1 MASRTL
7 LVFFMVV
14 SLSLVLLLPS
24 FVSSERDPQS
34 ECKQRCHR
42 EYEDESQRQMCEHH
56 CEESGQEK
64 CERQCRRAGSDE
76 RQQQECRRLCEGG
89 AGAGRNSDRDCWEKC
104 RREGEDEEQ
113 RRRCQL
119 QCREE
124 EERRQQG
131 GRSGSGEGML
141 KEGEGEEETE
151 NPYVWKKESFTPRYT
166 SEEGFMRTLPNFAER
181 SEMLKGLENY
191 RVSWSMVSP
200 NIVVAPHHSDA
211 DSIIYVYS
219 GKGTIGMVKEGK
231 QELFNV
237 KEGDIMLIPAGS
249 LILTAA
255 TDENENLCVL
265 NLAHTTSIPG
275 RSKGFFGIGRKD
287 QESFFK
293 SFSPEILEA
302 AFNTKTDR
310 LMGLLERQKRVTEKA
325 TREQMEEL
333 RRASS
338 DGIFRIWPLSILFC
352 KDQPYSLLNKRPWFS
367 SSRGQI
373 YQAGSRDYAPL
384 HNHDLSISFA
394 KICAGSMLAPS
405 YNSRAT
411 KIAIIIRGR
420 GYMEMA
426 CPHVSESQGHRG
438 GGGGSGGEE
447 EERSSE
453 RGRGEEEQHTS
464 RVRVDEGGKED
475 EEQGARYQRISA
487 ELSPMTVFVAPA
499 GHPLAIVAD
508 EDLHILCFETNS
520 GFNHKYM
527 VAGKNNIFSNM
538 KGVTSELAF
547 GVPSR
552 ESQQMLGAQSESVI
566 LAAPKQRPSG
576 RAEESSRG
584 YESA

>member
-1 MASRTL
+1 MASKNF

-34 ECKQRCHR
+34 ECKQRCRR

-56 CEESGQEK
+56 CQESSQEK
-64 CERQCRRAGSDE
+64 CARQCRRAGSDE
-76 RQQQECRRLCEGG
+76 LQKQECRRLCEGG
-89 AGAGRNSDRDCWEKC
+89 AGAGRNSEGECWDKC
-104 RREGEDEEQ
+104 RREAEDEEQ

-124 EERRQQG
+124 EERRQHG

-166 SEEGFMRTLPNFAER
+166 SDDGFMRTLPNFAER

-191 RVSWSMVSP
+191 RVSWSMVNP
-200 NIVVAPHHSDA
+200 NIVVAPHHADA

-275 RSKGFFGIGRKD
+275 RSK
-287 QESFFK
+287 
-293 SFSPEILEA
+293 
-302 AFNTKTDR
+302 
-310 LMGLLERQKRVTEKA
+310 
-325 TREQMEEL
+325 
-333 RRASS
+333 
-338 DGIFRIWPLSILFC
+338 
-352 KDQPYSLLNKRPWFS
+352 PYSLLNKRPWFS

-438 GGGGSGGEE
+438 GGGSGEE

-453 RGRGEEEQHTS
+453 RGGGEEEQHTS
-464 RVRVDEGGKED
+464 RVRVDEGGNE
-475 EEQGARYQRISA
+475 EEQGARYQRMSA

-508 EDLHILCFETNS
+508 EDLHILCFEINS
-520 GFNHKYM
+520 DFNHKYM

-538 KGVTSELAF
+538 KGVVSELAF